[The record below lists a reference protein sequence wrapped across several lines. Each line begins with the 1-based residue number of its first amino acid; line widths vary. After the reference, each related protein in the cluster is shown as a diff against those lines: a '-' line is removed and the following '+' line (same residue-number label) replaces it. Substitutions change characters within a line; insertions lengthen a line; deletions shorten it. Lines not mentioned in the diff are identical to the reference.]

1 MLQQRHLRWYGAED
15 GRPIVYFHGAPGS
28 AIECARFHGEA
39 LAHGVRLIGLE
50 RSSVDVKLSGEAYF
64 ERHAYE
70 ITQLLGDTPF
80 DAIGFSLG
88 AAVALRTAPYLK
100 GRLRRL
106 DLVAAAAPL
115 ESGDFLPAM
124 SGRSVFRMARR
135 SPNALRRLARLEGW
149 CSLHAPGLLFAMLF
163 ANASGADRTLAAD
176 PAFRGFVAS
185 ILAIGLGGGST
196 SFVRDMREYVRP
208 WADQLASVDVETHLW
223 HGAEDN
229 WTPPGMADALKRL
242 VPGVTGKT
250 VLPGL
255 SHYSALLEAVPRIIA
270 RTGGEFTPSG

>member
-1 MLQQRHLRWYGAED
+1 MQQQRHLRWYGAED
-15 GRPIVYFHGAPGS
+15 GHPIVYFHGAPGS
-28 AIECARFHGEA
+28 AIECARFHSQA
-39 LAHGVRLIGLE
+39 LAQGVRLVGLE
-50 RSSVDVKLSGEAYF
+50 RSAIDVKLSGEAYF

-70 ITQLLGDTPF
+70 ITELLGDRPF
-80 DAIGFSLG
+80 DAIGFSIG

-115 ESGDFLPAM
+115 ESVDFLPAM
-124 SGRSVFRMARR
+124 VSRSVFQMARR

-149 CSLHAPGLLFAMLF
+149 CSLHAPGLLFAMMF
-163 ANASGADRTLAAD
+163 AKVAGADRTLAAD

-185 ILAIGLGGGST
+185 ILAIGLGGGSA

-208 WADQLASVDVETHLW
+208 WSDGLASVDVEAHLW

-229 WTPPGMADALKRL
+229 WTPPGMADALERL
-242 VPGVTGKT
+242 VPGVSSKT

-270 RTGGEFTPSG
+270 RAGAELTPNG